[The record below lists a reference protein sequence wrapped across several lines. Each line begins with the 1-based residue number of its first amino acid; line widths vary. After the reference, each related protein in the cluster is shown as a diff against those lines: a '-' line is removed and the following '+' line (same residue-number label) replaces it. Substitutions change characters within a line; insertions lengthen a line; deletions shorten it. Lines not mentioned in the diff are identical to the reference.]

1 MTTRPVAWVTGSGRG
16 IGKAAAVAL
25 AGRGFDIVLHER
37 TRADDTDEALQA
49 VTAAGAQARV
59 VHGDV
64 ADLAGQPA
72 LLAEALQ
79 AFGRLDCLI
88 ANAGVSVMV
97 RGDLLDVGVESFD
110 RCMAVNTRG
119 LFFLLQHFARHL
131 LASDSLPDRHR
142 SIVVTTSSNAEAIS
156 INRSEY
162 CVSKAAASMVTRLFA
177 ARLAPHGIGVYEI
190 RPGIIRTPMTAP
202 STAKYD
208 AFFAQDGAPMPRWGE
223 AEEVGRCIAT
233 LASGDLPYT
242 VGQAI
247 AVDGGLT
254 MKRF

>member
-1 MTTRPVAWVTGSGRG
+1 VTARPVAFVTGSGRG

-25 AGRGFDIVLHER
+25 AMRGYDLVLHER
-37 TRADDTDEALQA
+37 TRDEE
-49 VTAAGAQARV
+49 TAAAAAEVEAAGGRAAV

-64 ADLAGQPA
+64 AELDGHAA
-72 LLAEALQ
+72 LLGDAIGC
-79 AFGRLDCLI
+79 FGRLDCFV

-110 RCMAVNTRG
+110 RCIDVNTRG
-119 LFFLLQHFARHL
+119 LFFLLQHVARHL
-131 LASDSLPDRHR
+131 LATEPLPASHR
-142 SIVVTTSSNAEAIS
+142 AIVVTTSSNAEAVS
-156 INRSEY
+156 INRGEY
-162 CVSKAAASMVTRLFA
+162 CVSKAAASMVARLFA
-177 ARLAPHGIGVYEI
+177 ARLAPHGIGVYEV

-208 AFFAQDGAPMPRWGE
+208 AFFADDGAPMPRWGE

-233 LASGDLPYT
+233 LAAGDLPYT
-242 VGQAI
+242 VGQAV

>member
-1 MTTRPVAWVTGSGRG
+1 MTARPVAFVTGSGRG

-25 AGRGFDIVLHER
+25 ARRGYDLVLHER
-37 TRADDTDEALQA
+37 TRDEDTA
-49 VTAAGAQARV
+49 TAAVEVEAAGGRAAV

-64 ADLAGQPA
+64 AELGGHAA
-72 LLAEALQ
+72 LLGDAIGC
-79 AFGRLDCLI
+79 FGRLDCFV

-110 RCMAVNTRG
+110 RCIDVNTRG
-119 LFFLLQHFARHL
+119 LFFLLQHVARHL
-131 LASDSLPDRHR
+131 LVSEPLPASHR
-142 SIVVTTSSNAEAIS
+142 AIVVTTSSNAEAVS
-156 INRSEY
+156 INRGEY

-177 ARLAPHGIGVYEI
+177 ARLAPHGIGVYEV

-208 AFFAQDGAPMPRWGE
+208 AFFANDGAPMPRWGE

-233 LASGDLPYT
+233 LAAGDLPYT
-242 VGQAI
+242 VGQAV